1 MKISCSLVLYRSR
14 KDQFETA
21 IENYLEAVPEGVIY
35 VVDNSPSPLESV
47 LFTHARVIYL
57 HNQEN
62 VGFGAAHNRAIRQG
76 CLTSDLHLILNPDI
90 RFGADVLEEIAEL
103 FRREPKLVVA
113 MPKIVYPDGSL
124 QRLCKLLPTPID
136 LIARRFVPVQKLRQ
150 RLDYRYEMHELCQ
163 QRPSEAP
170 TLSGCF
176 LVARSDALIEADG
189 FDERYFMYM
198 EDVDLV
204 RRLAMKGKSLYVPT
218 VEVVHEYAKGS
229 YRNYRLLSYHIQ
241 SAIRYFNKWGWIFDS
256 YRKSRNR
263 FCSENM
269 YRITHTG
276 TGDSNATSGNLLT
289 VFDPN
294 QVEIND
300 LSR

>member
-21 IENYLEAVPEGVIY
+21 IENYLEAVPEGVLY
-35 VVDNSPSPLESV
+35 VVDNSPIPLESD
-47 LFTHARVIYL
+47 LFEHARVIYL
-57 HNQEN
+57 HNHEN
-62 VGFGAAHNRAIRQG
+62 VGFGAAHNRAIRQA

-90 RFGADVLEEIAEL
+90 RFGADVLKEIAAC

-113 MPKIVYPDGSL
+113 MPRVVYPDGSL

-136 LIARRFVPVQKLRQ
+136 LIARRFMPVRNLRR
-150 RLDYRYEMHELCQ
+150 RLDYRYEMHDLCQ
-163 QRPSEAP
+163 QRLSEVP

-218 VEVVHEYAKGS
+218 AEVVHEYAKGS
-229 YRNYRLLSYHIQ
+229 YRNYRLLSYHIH
-241 SAIRYFNKWGWIFDS
+241 SAIRYFNKWGWFFDS
-256 YRKSRNR
+256 HRRNRNR
-263 FCSENM
+263 FCSDNM
-269 YRITHTG
+269 YRITHAETI
-276 TGDSNATSGNLLT
+276 DANAGGGNILA

-294 QVEIND
+294 QMEIND
-300 LSR
+300 LGR